1 MLNTL
6 AGRITDK
13 SDGVQMKGSAVFKR
27 TNPSAPL
34 PKDKQPSLLG
44 YVLQHDHLLP
54 NLTPRET
61 LKFAGLMKL
70 PSHMEKKKKIEIAN
84 KVLMELGLRDCAD
97 TRIGGDGKHPC
108 ISGGER
114 RRVSIGIQ
122 MLTDPSILFLDE
134 PTTGLDSFTANKLM
148 VTLSNIAHKS
158 FRSVICTVHQP
169 RSDIFQLFD
178 HVMLLSKGKLVYYG
192 ESRATILRYFD
203 NLSFPCPVDMNPAD
217 YFCKSNF

>member
-1 MLNTL
+1 MN
-6 AGRITDK
+6 ADQSISDK
-13 SDGVQMKGSAVFKR
+13 KLK
-27 TNPSAPL
+27 
-34 PKDKQPSLLG
+34 PSLLG

-61 LKFAGLMKL
+61 LTFAGLMKL
-70 PSHMEKKKKIEIAN
+70 PSHIPKKKKLEIVQ
-84 KVLMELGLRDCAD
+84 KVLLELGLRDCAN
-97 TRIGGDGKHPC
+97 TRIGGDGRHPC

-148 VTLSNIAHKS
+148 VTLTNIAHKS
-158 FRSVICTVHQP
+158 NRTVVCTVHQP

-178 HVMLLSKGKLVYYG
+178 YIMLLSKGELVYFG
-192 ESRATILRYFD
+192 ESNHTVLNYFERI
-203 NLSFPCPVDMNPAD
+203 SFPCPIDMNPAD
-217 YFCKSNF
+217 YFRKFNSMFLKLQQNYIF